1 MSGRARKPGVMAL
14 PMVGTLAILA
24 IGGFAAPAAGQDVAI
39 VGGQVHTV
47 SGGMIEDGTVLIR
60 GGRVEAVGRNVT
72 VPDGILR
79 LDARGKVVTPG
90 LFDLGTQIGL
100 VEVGLEAQT
109 RDTGMDDDAVTAAF
123 DVLDGVNPH
132 STLIPVN
139 RLGGITTVLSSPSG
153 GLIAGQG
160 AVLDLTGGSLGR
172 MLARPRAAMVASY
185 GSDAAAATGGSRGA
199 ASLRL
204 REVLEDARFWREN
217 RAQFERG
224 AARPL
229 SHSRLDLEALQ
240 PVLAGETPLVV
251 AVDRASDILAVLRIA
266 REYGLRLVIAGGA
279 EAWMVA
285 DSLAA
290 ADVPVVVK
298 PLTNLPASFDRLGAR
313 FDNAAV
319 LHEAGVRVALSSFDT
334 HNARNLVQEAGNA
347 VRYGLPW
354 EVALRGVT
362 LEPARALGLA
372 DRYGSLEPGRVGNV
386 VIWSGDP
393 FELSSRAEAVVIRG
407 EVMPEA
413 SRQRDLFERYRALEE
428 TAPAYRSGR
437 P

>member
-1 MSGRARKPGVMAL
+1 MSAL
-14 PMVGTLAILA
+14 ERRSGAGSILVAGAVAALA
-24 IGGFAAPAAGQDVAI
+24 IGAWAGPAAAQDVAI
-39 VGGQVHTV
+39 VGGQVHTG
-47 SGGMIEDGTVLIR
+47 SGEVIEGGTVLIR
-60 GGRVEAVGRNVT
+60 AGSVQAVGPDVT
-72 VPDGILR
+72 VPDGVPR
-79 LDARGKVVTPG
+79 FDARGKVVTPG

-109 RDTGMDDDAVTAAF
+109 RDTGMEEDAVTAAL

-153 GLIAGQG
+153 GLIAGRG
-160 AVLDLTGGSLGR
+160 AVLDLIGGSLGR
-172 MLARPRAAMVASY
+172 MLVQPRAAMVANY
-185 GSDAAAATGGSRGA
+185 GSGAAEAAGGSRGA

-217 RAQFERG
+217 RAQFDRG

-251 AVDRASDILAVLRIA
+251 QVDRASDILAVLRIA
-266 REYGLRLVIAGGA
+266 RDYGLRLVVAGGA

-290 ADVPVVVK
+290 ADVPVVLK
-298 PLTNLPASFDRLGAR
+298 PLTSLPSSFDRLGAR

-319 LHEAGVRVALSSFDT
+319 LHEAGVRVALSTFDT
-334 HNARNLVQEAGNA
+334 HNARNLVHEAGNA

-386 VIWSGDP
+386 VVWSGDP

-407 EVMPEA
+407 EVMPED
-413 SRQRDLFERYRALEE
+413 SRQRDLFERYRTLDE
-428 TAPAYRSGR
+428 TAPAYRSGS